1 MLQPQVSRG
10 GPRPLGASLFRG
22 GINFSLFSKHA
33 THVVLVLFNES
44 DGTKVEIPLDPRV
57 NRTGDVWHALV
68 RIQDGDPDY
77 GWRMKTSY
85 CWRLDRQVNDNPL
98 VHRFDPSKLLL
109 CPYATAITGGEKW
122 GPHSANTQR
131 RCLVTDSDFDW
142 KLDQPL
148 NIPLAASV
156 IYELHVRGYTCDPS
170 SGVAKPGTFLGLTEK
185 IPYLRDLG
193 VTAVELLPV
202 NEFEEAD
209 TDRWNPKLGTSLLNL
224 WGYQPIAFFAPNAP
238 YAANPSDGS
247 VVNEFKEMVRLFH
260 AAGIEVILDVVFN
273 HTSEGD
279 ERGLARSFRGI
290 DNATYYIIDPVTG
303 RYMNFSGCGNT
314 MNCNHP
320 VVRKMISD
328 CLQYWVTDMH
338 VDGFRF
344 DLASILG
351 RGRDGE
357 VLANPPLLEE
367 LASEPV
373 LANTKLIAEAWDAAG
388 LYQVGTFPSWGRWA
402 EWNGRFRD
410 DIRRFLRGDQGMV
423 SALATRL
430 VGSDDLYLTSGR
442 EPWHS
447 INFVTCHDGFTLR
460 DLVSYNSKH
469 NELNGENNS
478 DGSNENY
485 SCNFGVEGETD
496 DVAINRIRLQQQKNF
511 AAILLL
517 SHGVPMILAGDE
529 MGRTQRGNN
538 NAYCQDNEISWINWK
553 LVEENS
559 ELVRFFRN
567 LIEFR
572 KAFPLVRRQQYDDHM
587 IVNWHGVRKL
597 QPDWAVDSHSLGLE
611 LTLDSRKLFLIVN
624 AYWEDL
630 DFELPNISNSATWR
644 RILDTSLESPNDIA
658 DPEESFSLTSQ
669 TVYQARSRSVAAFIA

>member
-22 GINFSLFSKHA
+22 GINFALFSKHA
-33 THVVLVLFNES
+33 THAVLVLFDES
-44 DGTKVEIPLDPRV
+44 DGQKSEIPLDPRV

-68 RIQDGDPDY
+68 RNGDGDLTY
-77 GWRMKTSY
+77 SWRRRTSY
-85 CWRLDRQVNDNPL
+85 CWRLDRQPNENPL
-98 VHRFDPSKLLL
+98 VHRFNPATLLL
-109 CPYATAITGGEKW
+109 CPYATTIVGGEQW
-122 GPHSANTQR
+122 GVDTSNATR
-131 RCLVTDSDFDW
+131 RCLVTTADFDW
-142 KLDQPL
+142 QLDQPL
-148 NIPLAASV
+148 NIPLADSV
-156 IYELHVRGYTCDPS
+156 IYELHVRGFTRDPS
-170 SGVAKPGTFLGLTEK
+170 SGATKPGTFLGLTEK
-185 IPYLRDLG
+185 IPYLQDLG

-224 WGYQPIAFFAPNAP
+224 WGYQPIAFFAPNAS
-238 YAANPSDGS
+238 YAQNPRDGS
-247 VVNEFKEMVRLFH
+247 VVNEFKEMVRRFH

-273 HTSEGD
+273 HTCEGD
-279 ERGLARSFRGI
+279 ERGPTRSFRGI

-338 VDGFRF
+338 IDGFRF

-351 RGRDGE
+351 RGRNGE

-367 LASEPV
+367 LANEPI

-410 DIRRFLRGDQGMV
+410 DIRDFLRGDKGMV

-460 DLVSYNSKH
+460 DLVSYGVKH
-469 NELNGENNS
+469 NEANGENNN
-478 DGSNENY
+478 DGANDNHSWNH
-485 SCNFGVEGETD
+485 GVEGETGD
-496 DVAINRIRLQQQKNF
+496 PAINWLRLRQQKNF

-517 SHGVPMILAGDE
+517 SHGVPMILGGDE

-538 NAYCQDNEISWINWK
+538 NAYCQDNEISWVNWN
-553 LVEENS
+553 LVDENA
-559 ELVRFFRN
+559 ELLRFFQY

-572 KAFPLVRRQQYDDHM
+572 KACPLVRRQRYDDHM
-587 IVNWHGVRKL
+587 LINWHGVRKL
-597 QPDWAVDSHSLGLE
+597 QPDWSVDSHSLGLE
-611 LTLDSRKLFLIVN
+611 LTLDSRKFFLFVN
-624 AYWEDL
+624 AYWADL
-630 DFELPNISNSATWR
+630 EFELPTLVHPASWR
-644 RILDTSLESPNDIA
+644 RILDTALESPWDIANPNQSFSLESQ
-658 DPEESFSLTSQ
+658 TSYR
-669 TVYQARSRSVAAFIA
+669 TQARSVAAFIA

>member
-1 MLQPQVSRG
+1 M
-10 GPRPLGASLFRG
+10 GASLFRG
-22 GINFSLFSKHA
+22 GINFALFSKHA
-33 THVVLVLFNES
+33 TDVVLVLFDEF
-44 DGTKVEIPLDPRV
+44 DETQVEIPLDPRV

-68 RIQDGDPDY
+68 RNYDGDPHY
-77 GWRMKTSY
+77 GWRMRTSY
-85 CWRLDRQVNDNPL
+85 GWRLDRQPNDNPL

-109 CPYATAITGGEKW
+109 CPYATAIVGAGEW
-122 GPHSANTQR
+122 GLHSANPVR
-131 RCLVTDSDFDW
+131 RCLITDSDFDW
-142 KLDQPL
+142 QLDQPL

-156 IYELHVRGYTCDPS
+156 IYELHVRGFTRDPS

-185 IPYLRDLG
+185 IPYLKDLG
-193 VTAVELLPV
+193 ITAVELLPV

-224 WGYQPIAFFAPNAP
+224 WGYQPIAFFAPNTS
-238 YAANPSDGS
+238 YADNPNDGS
-247 VVNEFKEMVRLFH
+247 VVNEFKEMVRCFH

-279 ERGLARSFRGI
+279 ERGPTRSFRGI

-303 RYMNFSGCGNT
+303 RYANFSGCGNT

-351 RGRDGE
+351 RGRTGE

-410 DIRRFLRGDQGMV
+410 DVRRFLRGDKGMV

-447 INFVTCHDGFTLR
+447 INFITCHDGFTLR
-460 DLVSYNSKH
+460 DLVSYNTKH
-469 NELNGENNS
+469 NDANGENNN
-478 DGSNENY
+478 DGGNDNY
-485 SCNFGVEGETD
+485 SWNFGVEGETKD
-496 DVAINRIRLQQQKNF
+496 ASINRMRLQQQKNF
-511 AAILLL
+511 ASILLL

-529 MGRTQRGNN
+529 MGRTQLGNN
-538 NAYCQDNEISWINWK
+538 NAYCQDNEVSWVNWK
-553 LVEENS
+553 LAEENAG
-559 ELVRFFRN
+559 LVRFFRN
-567 LIEFR
+567 LIHFR
-572 KAFPLVRRQQYDDHM
+572 KSFPLVRRQRYDDHM
-587 IVNWHGVRKL
+587 IINWHGVRQL
-597 QPDWAVDSHSLGLE
+597 QPDWGSDSHSLGLE
-611 LTLDSRKLFLIVN
+611 LTVDSRKFFLIVN

-630 DFELPNISNSATWR
+630 DFELPHLASSALWSR
-644 RILDTSLESPNDIA
+644 VLDTSLESPDDIA
-658 DPEESFSLTSQ
+658 DPDRSFRLDSQ
-669 TVYQARSRSVAAFIA
+669 TMYHARARSVAAFTA